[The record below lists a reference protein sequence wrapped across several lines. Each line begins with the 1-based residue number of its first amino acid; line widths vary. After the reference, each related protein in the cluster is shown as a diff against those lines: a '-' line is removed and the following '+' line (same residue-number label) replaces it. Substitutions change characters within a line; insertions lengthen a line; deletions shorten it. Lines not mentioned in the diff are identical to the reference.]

1 MDFLLVNFFGG
12 RKSKANRSTADS
24 RSAIYNI
31 YNIGVAMGWNQH

>member
-31 YNIGVAMGWNQH
+31 GVAMGWNQH